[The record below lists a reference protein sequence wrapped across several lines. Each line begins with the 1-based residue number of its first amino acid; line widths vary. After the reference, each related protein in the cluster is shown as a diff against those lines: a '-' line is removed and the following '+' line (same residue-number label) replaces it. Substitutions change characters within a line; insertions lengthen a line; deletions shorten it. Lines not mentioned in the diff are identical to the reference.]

1 MHTSLRRPRR
11 LAAVLGAGALL
22 AAAWP
27 AAAQADR
34 LETAAPGAANLATAA
49 GYQAWSAPQPDGTHR
64 LTIRRPDGTVLV
76 PDIPAFGA
84 PVDPAL
90 GTTLGVSPAG
100 NDLAGRSF
108 SAVYARCAGASAT
121 QGCDIFRYDIFR
133 GVEERVDRLS
143 TRTYSETAPSVSLGT
158 WAVARRGGPRPGTY
172 AYFSANGR
180 LRRLTSTVALETA
193 ASPTRVAFTYRSSR
207 GAGVQVRRAS
217 GEGGALVPVA
227 GLSVVPRS
235 VQVTRYRVGW
245 LLPGADAT
253 RVFQT
258 RRFAGSGGPF
268 PLEVVEA
275 PRTLPAG
282 VTAAAGDA
290 SFLFRRYV
298 DAEGVKTIE
307 PSIR

>member
-1 MHTSLRRPRR
+1 MQTPRLLPPR

-22 AAAWP
+22 AAAVP
-27 AAAQADR
+27 AAAHADR
-34 LETAAPGAANLATAA
+34 LETSAPGAANLATAA
-49 GYQAWSAPQPDGTHR
+49 GFQAWSAPQADGSHR
-64 LTIRRPDGTVLV
+64 LTIRRPDGTVFT

-90 GTTLGVSPAG
+90 GTTLGVNPAG

-108 SAVYARCAGASAT
+108 SAVYARCEGASTT
-121 QGCDIFRYDIFR
+121 QNCDIFRYDIFR

-143 TRTYSETAPSVSLGT
+143 TRAYSETAPSVNFGK
-158 WAVARRGGPRPGTY
+158 WAFARRGGARPGTY
-172 AYFSANGR
+172 SYSSSSNR

-193 ASPTRVAFTYRSSR
+193 ASAARLAFTYRSAR
-207 GAGVQVRRAS
+207 GHGVQVRDPAGTRVLVPAS
-217 GEGGALVPVA
+217 GLQVA
-227 GLSVVPRS
+227 PRS

-245 LLPGADAT
+245 LVPGADAT

-258 RRFAGSGGPF
+258 RRFAGSGGPH
-268 PLEVVEA
+268 PLVVVEA

-282 VTAAAGDA
+282 VTSAAGDA

-298 DAEGVKTIE
+298 DAEGVKTID

>member
-1 MHTSLRRPRR
+1 MHHFAPSVRR

-22 AAAWP
+22 GAALP
-27 AAAQADR
+27 AAAHADR
-34 LETAAPGAANLATAA
+34 LETAAPGAANLATSA
-49 GYQAWSAPQPDGTHR
+49 GYQAWSTPQADGTHR
-64 LTIRRPDGTVLV
+64 LTLRRPDGTVLV

-108 SAVYARCAGASAT
+108 SAVYARCEGASTT
-121 QGCDIFRYDIFR
+121 QNCDIFRYDIFR
-133 GVEERVDRLS
+133 GVEERVDYLS
-143 TRTYSETAPSVSLGT
+143 TRAYSETAPSVNFGA
-158 WAVARRGGPRPGTY
+158 WAFARRGGARPGTY
-172 AYFSANGR
+172 AYSYYSNR

-193 ASPTRVAFTYRSSR
+193 TSAARLAFTYRSSR
-207 GAGVQVRRAS
+207 GFGVQVRNVS
-217 GEGGALVPVA
+217 GTRVLVPVA
-227 GLSVVPRS
+227 GLQTAPRS

-268 PLEVVEA
+268 PLVVVEA

-298 DAEGVKTIE
+298 DAEGVKTID

>member
-1 MHTSLRRPRR
+1 MHHSASLPG
-11 LAAVLGAGALL
+11 LAAVLAAGALL
-22 AAAWP
+22 GAAVP
-27 AAAQADR
+27 AAARADA
-34 LETAAPGAANLATAA
+34 LETAAPGAANLATSA
-49 GYQAWSAPQPDGTHR
+49 GYQAWSAPQADGTHR
-64 LTIRRPDGTVLV
+64 LTIRRPDGSVLT

-90 GTTLGVSPAG
+90 GTTLATRPAG

-108 SAVYARCAGASAT
+108 SAVYARCEGSST
-121 QGCDIFRYDIFR
+121 TEGCDIHRYDIFR
-133 GVEERVDRLS
+133 DVEERVERLA
-143 TRTYSETAPSVSLGT
+143 TRAYSETAPSVNFGG
-158 WAVARRGGPRPGTY
+158 WAVVRRGGARPGTY
-172 AYFSANGR
+172 SYSSFSDR

-193 ASPTRVAFTYRSSR
+193 ASAARLAFTYRSSR
-207 GAGVQVRRAS
+207 GYGVQVRNAAGTRV
-217 GEGGALVPVA
+217 LVPAA
-227 GLSVVPRS
+227 GLRDAPRS

-298 DAEGVKTIE
+298 DAEGVKTID

>member
-1 MHTSLRRPRR
+1 MHHSASLPG

-22 AAAWP
+22 GAAVP
-27 AAAQADR
+27 AAARADV
-34 LETAAPGAANLATAA
+34 LETAAPGAANLATSA
-49 GYQAWSAPQPDGTHR
+49 GYQAWSAPQADGTHR
-64 LTIRRPDGTVLV
+64 LTIRRPDGSVLT

-90 GTTLGVSPAG
+90 GTTLATRPAG

-108 SAVYARCAGASAT
+108 SAVYARCEGSST
-121 QGCDIFRYDIFR
+121 TEGCDIHRYDIFR
-133 GVEERVDRLS
+133 DVEERVERLA
-143 TRTYSETAPSVSLGT
+143 TRAYSETAPSVNFGG
-158 WAVARRGGPRPGTY
+158 WAVVRRGGARPGTY
-172 AYFSANGR
+172 SYSSFSDR

-193 ASPTRVAFTYRSSR
+193 ASAARLAFTYRSSR
-207 GAGVQVRRAS
+207 GYGVQVRNAAGTRVLVPAS
-217 GEGGALVPVA
+217 GLRDA
-227 GLSVVPRS
+227 PRS

-298 DAEGVKTIE
+298 DAEGVKTID